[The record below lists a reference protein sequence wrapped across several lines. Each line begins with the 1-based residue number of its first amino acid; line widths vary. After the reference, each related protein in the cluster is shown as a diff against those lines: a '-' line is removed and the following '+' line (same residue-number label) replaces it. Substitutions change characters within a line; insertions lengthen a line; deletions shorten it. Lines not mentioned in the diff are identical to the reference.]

1 MAHSKW
7 LASSAQHAAAHEPT
21 HLDPPRLRLPRLSSA
36 RRRSQRA
43 QRPSRPDYCGPCL
56 FCIILLTTKTLLSRK
71 RPAQLAT
78 QLASLESS
86 LLPGFVMHFS
96 KQMSVS
102 LEMAAWITAFWFSVS
117 MKACSSLTCPSD
129 GSCSMSAGSESDDTH
144 ATTAQKDG

>member
-1 MAHSKW
+1 MTCAV
-7 LASSAQHAAAHEPT
+7 A
-21 HLDPPRLRLPRLSSA
+21 
-36 RRRSQRA
+36 
-43 QRPSRPDYCGPCL
+43 
-56 FCIILLTTKTLLSRK
+56 IILLTTKTLLSRN

-129 GSCSMSAGSESDDTH
+129 GSCSMSAGTSGKR
-144 ATTAQKDG
+144 APTAEDRAGRLRKEGRKPRSSSGVAKK